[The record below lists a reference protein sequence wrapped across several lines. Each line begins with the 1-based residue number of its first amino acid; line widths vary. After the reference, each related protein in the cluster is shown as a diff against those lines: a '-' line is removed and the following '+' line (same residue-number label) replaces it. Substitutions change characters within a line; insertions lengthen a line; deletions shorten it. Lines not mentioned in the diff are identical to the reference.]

1 MKRGCL
7 TIPEKNPKIEN
18 EKKIAS
24 SVDPYD
30 MIWIM
35 PAIYS
40 GSTLLSR
47 LCSGL

>member
-7 TIPEKNPKIEN
+7 TIPEKIKKNEN

-24 SVDPYD
+24 SVDPDD

-40 GSTLLSR
+40 VSTLLSR
-47 LCSGL
+47 LFSGL